1 MAPAPYW
8 MSESKTSLPVLDDDG
23 VGEGLGEGLG
33 LGEGVGVGA
42 GADTLGAGELS
53 SPPHA
58 LKAAI
63 ESAKADTA
71 ENLFAFI
78 IKPHRC
84 FLDATYGQR

>member
-1 MAPAPYW
+1 MAAP
-8 MSESKTSLPVLDDDG
+8 DDVGVGDG
-23 VGEGLGEGLG
+23 VGEGLG

-42 GADTLGAGELS
+42 GADALGAGELS

-58 LKAAI
+58 LKTAV

-71 ENLFAFI
+71 RNLFAFI
-78 IKPHRC
+78 IIPHRC